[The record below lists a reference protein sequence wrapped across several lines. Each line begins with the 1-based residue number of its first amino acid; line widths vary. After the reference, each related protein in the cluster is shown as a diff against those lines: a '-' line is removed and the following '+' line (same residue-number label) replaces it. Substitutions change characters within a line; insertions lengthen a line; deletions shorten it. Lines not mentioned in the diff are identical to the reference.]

1 MKIKFVDLYAQY
13 LSIKEDIDR
22 AIEGVIKNTSFIGG
36 EPVKTFEQ
44 EFSSL
49 YGIKHCISVANG
61 TDSLFI
67 LMKMLGIGKGDE
79 VLTVANSWISS
90 SETISQTGAK
100 PVFIDID
107 NVYYSIDEN
116 RLEEKITPNTKAL
129 IAVHLQGQ
137 MCAIGK
143 IKEICAKH
151 GIFLIEDCAQAH
163 FSEYNGERAGTFGLA
178 GSFSFYPGKNLGAY
192 GDAGCIIT
200 NDDNLAEKCRMYAN
214 HGALKKH
221 HHLMEGINSRLDGMQ
236 AAILS
241 AKLPH
246 ILEWTEKR
254 IIKAD
259 YYSRQLNALCPQVIT
274 PVIRPGT
281 KHTFHL
287 YIIRTSHRDELK
299 SFLTDKGIETMIHYP
314 SILPVLPAY
323 AYLEEKG
330 ENYPVAYSFQ
340 LQILSLPIYPEIS
353 TEEIDYVIENIAL
366 FYKQYPVVN
375 NSNQE
380 NIAATAQK

>member
-13 LSIKEDIDR
+13 LSIKGDIDK
-22 AIEGVIKNTSFIGG
+22 AIEGVIKNSSYIGG
-36 EPVKTFEQ
+36 ETVKKFEQ

-107 NVYYSIDEN
+107 NLYYSVDEN
-116 RLEEKITPNTKAL
+116 KLEEKITPDTKAL

-143 IKEICAKH
+143 IKKICEKH
-151 GIFLIEDCAQAH
+151 GIFLIEDCAQSH
-163 FSEYNGERAGTFGLA
+163 FSEFEGKRAGTFGVA

-200 NDDNLAEKCRMYAN
+200 NDDKLADKCRMYAN

-221 HHLMEGINSRLDGMQ
+221 HHLIEGINSRLDGMQ

-246 ILEWTEKR
+246 ILEWTAKR
-254 IIKAD
+254 IEKAN
-259 YYSRQLNALCPQVIT
+259 YYTRQLNMLCPQVIT
-274 PVIRPGT
+274 PVVRPGT

-287 YIIRTSHRDELK
+287 YIIRTSQRDELK
-299 SFLTDKGIETMIHYP
+299 SFLADKGVETMIHYP

-323 AYLEEKG
+323 TYLEEKG

-340 LQILSLPIYPEIS
+340 PQILSLPIYPEIS
-353 TEEIDYVIENIAL
+353 TEEIDYVVENIVL
-366 FYKQYPVVN
+366 FYKQYPVL
-375 NSNQE
+375 NSS
-380 NIAATAQK
+380 NIEQLVTAVGK